1 MNAADGLAT
10 DIGAKE
16 RGTHERL
23 ARALAIAAL
32 ALVAVVAVARLVL
45 WTCNQQVAF
54 DGAMNLEAARSM
66 VEGQGYRRM
75 YDDRDAFP
83 HEVQTRAPYIL
94 PAAALFA
101 AFGVGL
107 WQAQLT
113 NLLYLFAFAA
123 AAFALVARPTSWRWG
138 LLAAAAGLATPGIE
152 DWGMN
157 GYGEVPALTWWL
169 GSLLVLYPRDG
180 SVSVGA
186 GRCFAAGLL
195 AGVAVVTK
203 TVLAI
208 GLVAMLLILLVE
220 LWRRQRRIGPLLAVL
235 AAFAAGVALPLL
247 LHEVWRGVALG
258 DWAAWKAWL
267 EDEWQSVQ
275 QQAGVRAGFQDT
287 GVFAGKVV
295 AHFQVLAAGVG
306 LSPWLLAA
314 WLLLPALLLGAVR
327 RRLAASAARPV
338 VLTLALFALIYFCWW
353 LGVTPTQKAWYRRI
367 FNGVL
372 IVQVLSVF
380 AVALL
385 WRERKGRREGR
396 KGPPVA
402 AATAAIALQA
412 GLAWSSLGD
421 ADDWPGPASRE
432 LLDRDLAALGS
443 LPADAPLYGVGWYSM
458 PAVALYSGRHLDDL
472 NARLPADLAAQSRIY
487 LLADPPMWTA
497 CAERYWL
504 RRYPWKQVADSL
516 DLRVYEL
523 ATSRVRDPFDLTP
536 IDAAAVRGYF
546 DVQAGAYPYAF
557 GFYEREGDGWSWA
570 RPDSE
575 VLLGYADEPEFRLDL
590 FVPKADSYR
599 LRTPLRIRVQVGD
612 CELGVLR
619 PKEGE
624 RTLHR
629 LPMSGCPRPDRAF
642 VRVRL
647 VADNVLDSTDDRQMS
662 FVLRGVGFAAAGP

>member
-1 MNAADGLAT
+1 MSAADGLAAE
-10 DIGAKE
+10 IGARE
-16 RGTHERL
+16 RGKHERF
-23 ARALAIAAL
+23 ARALAVAAL

-45 WTCNQQVAF
+45 WTGSQQVAF

-66 VEGQGYRRM
+66 MEGQGYRRM
-75 YDDRDAFP
+75 YGDRDAFP

-107 WQAQLT
+107 WQAQLV

-123 AAFALVARPTSWRWG
+123 AAFALVARATSWRWG

-169 GSLLVLYPRDG
+169 CSLLVLYPRDESAG
-180 SVSVGA
+180 IGA

-195 AGVAVVTK
+195 AGIAVVTK

-208 GLVAMLLILLVE
+208 GLVAMLPMMIVE
-220 LWRRQRRIGPLLAVL
+220 IRRRRGIGPLLVAL
-235 AAFAAGVALPLL
+235 SAFAAGVVLPLL

-267 EDEWQSVQ
+267 DDEWQSVQ
-275 QQAGVRAGFQDT
+275 QQAGVRTGFADT
-287 GVFAGKVV
+287 GVFRGKVV

-306 LSPWLLAA
+306 LPTWLLAA
-314 WLLLPALLLGAVR
+314 WLLQPAPLLGGLR
-327 RRLAASAARPV
+327 SRLTSCGARPV
-338 VLTLALFALIYFCWW
+338 VLTLALCALIYFCWW

-372 IVQVLSVF
+372 VLQMLSVF
-380 AVALL
+380 ALALL
-385 WRERKGRREGR
+385 WRERAHRHSGRR
-396 KGPPVA
+396 PLVA
-402 AATAAIALQA
+402 AAAAVIALQA

-421 ADDWPGPASRE
+421 AGNWSGSASRE
-432 LLDRDLAALGS
+432 LLERDLAALRS
-443 LPADAPLYGVGWYSM
+443 LPAQAPLYGVGWYSM
-458 PAVALYSGRHLDDL
+458 PAVGLYSGRHVDDL
-472 NARLPADLAAQSRIY
+472 NAKLPAELAAQSRIY

-497 CAERYWL
+497 GAERYWL

-516 DLRVYEL
+516 DLRVFEL
-523 ATSRVRDPFDLTP
+523 ATDRVRDPFDLTP
-536 IDAAAVRGYF
+536 VDASAVRGYF
-546 DVQAGAYPYAF
+546 DVQAGGYPYVF
-557 GFYEREGDGWSWA
+557 GVYDREGDGWSWA

-575 VLLGYADEPEFRLDL
+575 VLLRYAGEAEFRLDL
-590 FVPKADSYR
+590 FMPKANAYR
-599 LRTPLRIRVQVGD
+599 FGTALRIRVRIGD
-612 CELGVLR
+612 CELGVLQ

-624 RTLHR
+624 RTLLS
-629 LPMSGCPRPDRAF
+629 LPMSGCPQQERPF

-647 VADNVLDSTDDRQMS
+647 VADNLLDSTDDRQMS
-662 FVLRGVGFAAAGP
+662 YVLRGVGFAGAAP